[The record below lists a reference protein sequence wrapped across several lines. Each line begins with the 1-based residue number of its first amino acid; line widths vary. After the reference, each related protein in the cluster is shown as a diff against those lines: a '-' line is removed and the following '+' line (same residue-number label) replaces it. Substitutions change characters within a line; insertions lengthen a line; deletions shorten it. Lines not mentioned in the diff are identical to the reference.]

1 MKLRLR
7 RINRGIALGLVAIV
21 VFAGYI
27 SYSSS
32 RFKNRERDVI
42 EQTVKSYASEI
53 LQCSV
58 SSSADANDSADAK
71 KREEAAQEVIEKYWM
86 QSDTIDNYNQSPET
100 PNYYST
106 KKDYL
111 SDISGYSENP
121 PSGYISSAACEVVIT
136 KIKKNGPS
144 GATVSVDVT
153 YQLYGSQTPMFF
165 GMSDLTNF
173 WSELSPDKPEKYS
186 FSGELQMFKDD
197 GEWKIV
203 GADYFYSQMY

>member
-7 RINRGIALGLVAIV
+7 RINRGIVLGLAAII

-32 RFKNRERDVI
+32 RFKNHERDII

-58 SSSADANDSADAK
+58 SSSTDANDSASAKMREDAA
-71 KREEAAQEVIEKYWM
+71 REVVEKYWM
-86 QSDTIDNYNQSPET
+86 QSDFIDDYNKSPTT

-111 SDISGYSENP
+111 SGISGYSENP
-121 PSGYISSAACEVVIT
+121 PSGYISSASCDVVVT
-136 KIKKNGPS
+136 KIKKNGAS
-144 GATVSVDVT
+144 GATVSVKVT
-153 YQLYGSQTPMFF
+153 YQLCGTQTPFFF
-165 GMSDLTNF
+165 GMAELTNF
-173 WSELSPDKPEKYS
+173 WQELSPDKLWEYS
-186 FSGELQMFKDD
+186 YEGNLQMYKDD